1 MPLPSGPF
9 VYNISP
15 SSLPTPQHGP
25 ASALSFT
32 VDSETRSP
40 TFPEHLRGLPGP
52 NSPITSSP
60 QLFLFTS
67 LLVELQTAFRRP
79 KPPRTSLTTIRAS
92 LSLLGITRKLS
103 HYIIK
108 VLIHLPKDPTPGY
121 QVLDYLRDIPG
132 FSVPSLALVL
142 L

>member
-1 MPLPSGPF
+1 MFTTSAPLPFQLHSMARLLL
-9 VYNISP
+9 SP
-15 SSLPTPQHGP
+15 SQLTLRPTAPHFQSTSEVCLDQTHQSHLPT
-25 ASALSFT
+25 
-32 VDSETRSP
+32 
-40 TFPEHLRGLPGP
+40 
-52 NSPITSSP
+52 

-67 LLVELQTAFRRP
+67 LLLELQTGFRRP